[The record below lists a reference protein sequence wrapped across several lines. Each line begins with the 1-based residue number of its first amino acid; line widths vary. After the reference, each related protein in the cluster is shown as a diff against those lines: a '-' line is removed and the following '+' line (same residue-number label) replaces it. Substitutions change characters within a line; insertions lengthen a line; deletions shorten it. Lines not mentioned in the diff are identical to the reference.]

1 MSVANEAIAGHGPHG
16 AVHHGAAYGPAH
28 GEAHGG
34 AHGSRR
40 SYVIGFLLAIALTI
54 VPFGLVMTR
63 ASLGTPVIIAVFAL
77 AQIMVHI
84 VYFLHVNRSEEQR
97 WNLMA
102 LVFTAIVLCIILG
115 GSIWIMHNLYINMM
129 PGMMQGSMG

>member
-16 AVHHGAAYGPAH
+16 AVA
-28 GEAHGG
+28 GG

-40 SYVIGFLLAIALTI
+40 SYITGFLLATALTV
-54 VPFGLVMTR
+54 VPFGLVMTH
-63 ASLGTPVIIAVFAL
+63 ASVGTPLLITVFAL
-77 AQIMVHI
+77 AQIIVHV
-84 VYFLHVNRSEEQR
+84 VYFLHVDRSEEQR

-102 LVFTAIVLCIILG
+102 LVFTGIVVCIILG
-115 GSIWIMHNLYINMM
+115 GSIWIMHNLYVNMM

>member
-1 MSVANEAIAGHGPHG
+1 MSVANESVLAHAPHG
-16 AVHHGAAYGPAH
+16 AVHGVAH
-28 GEAHGG
+28 GTAHGHG
-34 AHGSRR
+34 AHGSRK
-40 SYVIGFLLAIALTI
+40 SYIIGFLLAIALTV
-54 VPFGLVMTR
+54 VPFGLVMTH
-63 ASLGTPVIIAVFAL
+63 ASIGTPLLVAVFAL
-77 AQIMVHI
+77 AQICVHI

-102 LVFTAIVLCIILG
+102 LVFTAIVVCIILG